1 MPAKIALGSQKGGV
15 AKTTTCLSLGA
26 CLAEM
31 GHPAL
36 LIDLDPQAHLTMSLG
51 FKPDMIRHTIE
62 DVLLEGASPVSVSRE
77 SALVG
82 LDIIPANSRLALAEK
97 VLYRQKGYEFYL
109 KNMLNAMAEDYY
121 DVILIDCP
129 PSFGALT
136 LNALTA
142 ADLLIIPVPCEYYA
156 AHSLR
161 YILELAGMVRERT
174 NPRLAYRLLVTM
186 YDRRNRISQLILAQM
201 QQGLKNVLLN
211 TIIEVD
217 TKLRESPV
225 FGQPITLYAPDTRSA
240 QQYRALVQEL
250 MNGRHKTRQPNPEPI
265 L

>member
-1 MPAKIALGSQKGGV
+1 
-15 AKTTTCLSLGA
+15 
-26 CLAEM
+26 M
-31 GHPAL
+31 GRTAL

-51 FKPDMIRHTIE
+51 FKPDMVRHTIE

-77 SALVG
+77 SALAG
-82 LDIIPANSRLALAEK
+82 LDIIPANSRLALTEK
-97 VLYRQKGYEFYL
+97 VLYRQKGYEFHL
-109 KNMLNAMAEDYY
+109 KNMLKTMEDFY
-121 DVILIDCP
+121 DVVLIDCP

-136 LNALTA
+136 INALTA

-174 NPRLAYRLLVTM
+174 NPRLVYRLLVTM
-186 YDRRNRISQLILAQM
+186 YDRRNRISQVILAQM

-217 TKLRESPV
+217 TKLKESPV
-225 FGQPITLYAPDTRSA
+225 FGQPITLYAPDTRGA

-250 MNGRHKTRQPNPEPI
+250 MNGHQKPQ
-265 L
+265 